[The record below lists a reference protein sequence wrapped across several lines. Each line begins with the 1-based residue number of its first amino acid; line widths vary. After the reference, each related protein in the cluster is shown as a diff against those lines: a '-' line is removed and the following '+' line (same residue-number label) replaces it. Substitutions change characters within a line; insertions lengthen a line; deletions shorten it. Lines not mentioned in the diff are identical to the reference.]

1 MNGFLLLIPLILIR
15 FGLLNKEGL
24 KRAAFFV
31 PLIRREKTA
40 YWFYQISNILIFV
53 YLFFLK
59 ITTDSYWFYVGLAT
73 YGLGV
78 LMCLASV
85 SSFAKPAKNGIN
97 LKGLYRISRNPM
109 YVSYF
114 IYFLGCV
121 LLTQSLL
128 LLAILVAFQISTHW
142 IILSEE
148 RWCIKKFGEKGELDH
163 YIGVATSSNETL
175 DFDVLSIEP
184 GTWAVFESIGPF
196 PETLQNVWVD
206 EGNSKVGPRN
216 SPKFRP

>member
-1 MNGFLLLIPLILIR
+1 MNGFLLIIPFILIR
-15 FGLLNKEGL
+15 FGFLSKLSKEGL
-24 KRAAFFV
+24 KRAAFFA
-31 PLIRREKTA
+31 PLIGREKAA

-59 ITTDSYWFYVGLAT
+59 ITTDTYWFYIGLVI

-78 LMCLASV
+78 SLCLASV
-85 SSFAKPAKNGIN
+85 SNFAKPSENGIN
-97 LKGLYRISRNPM
+97 LRGLYRISRNPM

-128 LLAILVAFQISTHW
+128 LLVILMVFQISAHW

-148 RWCIKKFGEKGELDH
+148 RWCIKKFGEEYENYMNKVRR
-163 YIGVATSSNETL
+163 YI
-175 DFDVLSIEP
+175 
-184 GTWAVFESIGPF
+184 
-196 PETLQNVWVD
+196 
-206 EGNSKVGPRN
+206 
-216 SPKFRP
+216 

>member
-1 MNGFLLLIPLILIR
+1 MNGFLLLIPFILIR
-15 FGLLNKEGL
+15 FGLLSILNKEGL
-24 KRAAFFV
+24 KRAAFFA
-31 PLIRREKTA
+31 PLIGREKAA

-59 ITTDSYWFYVGLAT
+59 ITTDPYWFYAGLVT

-78 LMCLASV
+78 LLCLASV
-85 SSFAKPAKNGIN
+85 SNFAKPAENGIN
-97 LKGLYRISRNPM
+97 LKGLYRVSRNPM

-128 LLAILVAFQISTHW
+128 LFVILMVFQISAHW

-148 RWCIKKFGEKGELDH
+148 RWCIKKFGEEYKNYMNKVRR
-163 YIGVATSSNETL
+163 YI
-175 DFDVLSIEP
+175 
-184 GTWAVFESIGPF
+184 
-196 PETLQNVWVD
+196 
-206 EGNSKVGPRN
+206 
-216 SPKFRP
+216 